1 MAGSGRKEQG
11 SSFASMNPNGQVGE
25 EVVKSIKNT
34 TTRKVMHSAK
44 EQGGLIMDDIEG
56 HWLKEG

>member
-1 MAGSGRKEQG
+1 
-11 SSFASMNPNGQVGE
+11 MNPNGQVGE

-34 TTRKVMHSAK
+34 TTRKMMHSAK
-44 EQGGLIMDDIEG
+44 EQGGLIMDDVEG